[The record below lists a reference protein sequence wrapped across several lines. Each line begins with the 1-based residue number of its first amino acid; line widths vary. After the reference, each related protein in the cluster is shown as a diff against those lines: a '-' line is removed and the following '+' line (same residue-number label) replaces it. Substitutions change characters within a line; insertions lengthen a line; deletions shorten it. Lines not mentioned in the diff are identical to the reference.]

1 MKLFDRKIA
10 TQLRLALG
18 VILLLV
24 VGFGVGVWRQTNQI
38 WVQTRMMYEH
48 PFQVTQDVGEF
59 EADVLAMQ
67 QAMQAMLV
75 EPTDPA
81 ITTAL
86 QDIEVR
92 RTNAARRIT
101 GLLSLYL
108 GPRAD
113 ISDLQDAFGKWN
125 VSREETLRLLRA
137 GQASAAKERALH
149 GVQQAQLLALIHQ
162 IHRVESFARN
172 KADEFYQIASEQNS
186 VLNGRLIA
194 TVAGIVLLSMGV
206 GGLLLKSIKVP
217 LQELTAVS
225 AQFRRGHLDVR
236 SHYVAGN
243 EFGTLATA
251 FNTMAAEIQ
260 AQTQVNE
267 NAAQL
272 AEAMLRHDEVQA
284 FCNDLLKG
292 LMSHTGSQVGAV
304 YFQNEAKTAFVHFAS
319 IGLGGGGRATFSA
332 TEMEG
337 ELGVAVA
344 TRQIQLITDIPE
356 DTRFAFAAVS
366 GDFRP
371 REILTLPVISDNSV
385 VALISLASIH
395 AYEPSALR
403 LVDEI
408 WSVLTARVNGV
419 LAFRKIHYFAEQL
432 EQQNHEMAAQQR
444 ELALQAN
451 ELTEQNTELEMQ
463 KQQLHEANRLKSA
476 FLSNMSHELRTPLNS
491 VIALSG
497 VLSRRLAHTIPAEEF
512 SYLEVIERN
521 GKNLL
526 LLINDILDLSRIE
539 AGRDDLNISRFSIRD
554 WVDDIVAM
562 IAPQAREKNVA
573 LTSLVTDDLAPLTSD
588 PDKSRHILPN
598 LVGNAVKFTETG
610 SVEISARWEAAGLL
624 VAVRDTGIG
633 IAADQ
638 LPHIFDEFRQADD
651 STSRKYG
658 GTGLGLAIA
667 RNYAKLLGG
676 HIAVESLPGQGSTF
690 TLRLPRSLEL
700 AEEGARLADAAR
712 PPVRATAQDDRDA
725 LASGQGHQILVVED
739 SEAAIIQLTDILQT
753 QGYSVKVAR
762 NGKEALAHIEQ
773 AVPEAMILDL
783 MMPEVDGFQ
792 VLKAIRGTDRA
803 GQLPV
808 LILTAKHVTREDL
821 SFLQGNHIYQ
831 LIQKG
836 DINRDGL
843 LAAVGRMVATA
854 PAEPPAPPVVAPP
867 RRRRP
872 LRPGKPLVLL
882 VEDNPDNLL
891 TARALLGERYEVI
904 TAEDGLSAV
913 AQARLHQP
921 DLILMDIALPVMDG
935 YEAFAA
941 IREHETLRDIPV
953 LAVTASAMQ
962 GNREEILARG
972 FDAYISKPIDHDS
985 LLKTLQGILE

>member
-38 WVQTRMMYEH
+38 WRQTQTMYEH
-48 PFQVTQDVGEF
+48 PFQVNLEVGEF
-59 EADVLAMQ
+59 EVDVLAMH

-75 EPTDPA
+75 DPTDAA

-86 QDIEVR
+86 QEIEVR
-92 RTNAARRIT
+92 RMDAARRLN
-101 GLLSLYL
+101 GLLGHHL
-108 GPRAD
+108 GPHSD

-125 VSREETLRLLRA
+125 VSRDETLRLLRA
-137 GQASAAKERALH
+137 GQTAAARERTLH
-149 GVQQAQLLALIHQ
+149 GAHHAQLVALSHQ
-162 IHRVESFARN
+162 IHQVESFARS
-172 KADEFYQIASEQNS
+172 KADDFYQTASEQNS
-186 VLNGRLIA
+186 LLNGRLIA
-194 TVAGIVLLSMGV
+194 TVVGILLLTMVV
-206 GGLLLKSIKVP
+206 GGFLLKWIKVP
-217 LQELTAVS
+217 LQELTMVS

-272 AEAMLRHDEVQA
+272 AEAMLRNDEVHA
-284 FCNDLLKG
+284 FCNELLKG

-319 IGLGGGGRATFSA
+319 IGLGGGGRAAFSA
-332 TEMEG
+332 TELEG
-337 ELGVAVA
+337 ELGVALA

-356 DTRFAFAAVS
+356 DTRFTFAAVS

-395 AYEPSALR
+395 PYEPSALR

-432 EQQNHEMAAQQR
+432 EQQNHEMEAQQR

-497 VLSRRLAHTIPAEEF
+497 VLSRRLATTIPAEEY

-539 AGRDDLNISRFSIRD
+539 AGREDLSISRFSIRD

-573 LTSLVTDDLAPLTSD
+573 LASLVTDELALLTSD
-588 PDKSRHILPN
+588 PDKCRHILQN

-610 SVEISARWEAAGLL
+610 SVEITARWEAAELL

-633 IAADQ
+633 ISADH

-676 HIAVESLPGQGSTF
+676 RITVESLPGQGSTF
-690 TLRLPRSLEL
+690 TLRLPQSVES
-700 AEEGARLADAAR
+700 ASGARLEDSGHSPA
-712 PPVRATAQDDRDA
+712 RATSQDA

-753 QGYSVKVAR
+753 QGYNVQVAR

-773 AVPEAMILDL
+773 TVPEAMILDL

-792 VLKAIRGTDRA
+792 VLKAIRGSERA

-843 LAAVGRMVATA
+843 LAAVGRMVVPPSGVAVAA
-854 PAEPPAPPVVAPP
+854 PAR

-872 LRPGKPLVLL
+872 DRPGKPLVLL

-891 TARALLGERYEVI
+891 TARALLSERYEVI

-913 AQARLHQP
+913 AQARLHHP

-941 IREHETLRDIPV
+941 IREHETLCDIPV

-972 FDAYISKPIDHDS
+972 FDAYISKPIDHDI
-985 LLKTLQGILE
+985 LLKTLQGILDDDPAS